1 MAGELSLAF
10 LAGIASFISPC
21 CLPMVP
27 MYLSYL
33 AGIAGGERTPGP
45 GGPRGSRWLVLRHAA
60 CFVVGLAL
68 VFVALGASASVLGA
82 VLRSHR
88 LLVRH
93 VAGLVIVMF
102 GLHTAGI
109 VRLGWLQREWRPR
122 VVPRGN
128 GGVARSALLGAAF
141 GAGWTPC
148 IEPML
153 GSILLLGSTTATLG
167 QGVVLLLAY
176 AAGLRIPFLVAA
188 AAMGGATDL
197 LRRLG
202 RHYRL
207 ITWLSGALLVA
218 MGVLVYEGTFAQLSR
233 YFLFGV

>member
-1 MAGELSLAF
+1 MAGELFLAF

-45 GGPRGSRWLVLRHAA
+45 GGPRGGRWMVLRHAA
-60 CFVVGLAL
+60 CFVLGLAL
-68 VFVALGASASVLGA
+68 IFVALGASASVLGA
-82 VLRSHR
+82 ALRSHL

-93 VAGLVIVMF
+93 VAGIVIMVL

-109 VRLGWLQREWRPR
+109 ARLGWLQREWRPR
-122 VVPRGN
+122 VAPRGN

-148 IEPML
+148 IGPML

-176 AAGLRIPFLVAA
+176 AAGLGVPFLVAA
-188 AAMGGATDL
+188 AALGGASEL

-233 YFLFGV
+233 FFLFGV